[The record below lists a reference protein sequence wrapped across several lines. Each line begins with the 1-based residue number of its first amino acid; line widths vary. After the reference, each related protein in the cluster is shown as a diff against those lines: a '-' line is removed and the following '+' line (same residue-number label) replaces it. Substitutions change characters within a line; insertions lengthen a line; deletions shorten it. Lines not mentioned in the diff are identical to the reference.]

1 MRNRTVVERKC
12 SYTREKYIGCDI
24 GKSAGYF
31 NGKLRRDPNN
41 KISEFVRH
49 CLIADGAPVILEPS
63 GGYEKRWCMRRTY
76 DYRLLIHIMRG
87 AIEIWRKQIRKMR
100 KRYQN
105 ME

>member
-1 MRNRTVVERKC
+1 MSLELASQLGVSRHAIIEQLVERKC

-31 NGKLRRDPNN
+31 NGKLRRYPNN

-49 CLIADGAPVILEPS
+49 CLITDGAPVILEPS

-76 DYRLLIHIMRG
+76 DYRLLIHIM
-87 AIEIWRKQIRKMR
+87 
-100 KRYQN
+100 
-105 ME
+105 